1 MKGADRTYFSAYA
14 RLINLGG
21 MSGNHVRP
29 KAVLFDLDGT
39 LFDRDA
45 SFLELVRDQYD
56 CFAAELERIPRE
68 VFVSRLVEMDGHGY
82 VDRHAVYRDL
92 ARELCLPETTGERL
106 AIHFRDAYASYS
118 RCFPEVPSALA
129 ALRASGM
136 KLGIITNG
144 STSMQEQKIR
154 HLGLAGLMDEVLIS
168 EREKLRKPDRKI
180 FERALERLRVVPA
193 EAWYVG
199 DQPLVDVQGAFEA
212 GLTPVW
218 RYTAHWQRPEVPAHE
233 IHSLD
238 ELVRLLM

>member
-1 MKGADRTYFSAYA
+1 M
-14 RLINLGG
+14 
-21 MSGNHVRP
+21 RP

-45 SFLELVRDQYD
+45 SFLSLVQDQFD

-68 VFVSRLVEMDGHGY
+68 VFVKRVIEMDGHGY
-82 VDRHAVYRDL
+82 VDKQVVYRDL
-92 ARELCLPETTGERL
+92 ARELCLPETIGECL

-129 ALRASGM
+129 ALRASGL

-154 HLGLAGLMDEVLIS
+154 QLGLGELMDEVLIS
-168 EREKLRKPDRKI
+168 EREGLRKPDRKI
-180 FERALERLRVVPA
+180 FERALERLRVAPT

-199 DQPLVDVQGAFEA
+199 DHPFVDMHGAFEA

-218 RYTAHWQRPEVPAHE
+218 RYTPHWQRPAVPVHE

-238 ELVRLLM
+238 ELVRILMDRTDTVVE

>member
-1 MKGADRTYFSAYA
+1 
-14 RLINLGG
+14 
-21 MSGNHVRP
+21 MSGNHVRL

-45 SFLELVRDQYD
+45 SFVELVQDQYH

-68 VFVSRLVEMDGHGY
+68 VFVRRVVEMDGHGY
-82 VDRHAVYRDL
+82 VDKLVVYRDL
-92 ARELCLPETTGERL
+92 AREFFLPETTGERL
-106 AIHFRDAYASYS
+106 TIHFRDAYASYS

-129 ALRASGM
+129 DLRAHGM

-154 HLGLAGLMDEVLIS
+154 QLGITDLMDEVLIS
-168 EREKLRKPDRKI
+168 EREGLRKPDRKI

-199 DQPLVDVQGAFEA
+199 DHPLVDVRGAFEA

-218 RYTAHWQRPEVPAHE
+218 RHTPHWQRPEVPAHE
-233 IHSLD
+233 FTAWMNSHGF
-238 ELVRLLM
+238 

>member
-1 MKGADRTYFSAYA
+1 
-14 RLINLGG
+14 

-45 SFLELVRDQYD
+45 SFLELVQDQYD

-68 VFVSRLVEMDGHGY
+68 VFVRRVVEMDGHGY
-82 VDRHAVYRDL
+82 VDRRVVYRDL
-92 ARELCLPETTGERL
+92 AREFCLPETTGENL
-106 AIHFRDAYASYS
+106 TIHFRDTYASYS

-154 HLGLAGLMDEVLIS
+154 QLGITDLMDEVLIS
-168 EREKLRKPDRKI
+168 EREGLRKPDRKI

-193 EAWYVG
+193 EGWYVG
-199 DQPLVDVQGAFEA
+199 DHPLVDVHGAFEA

-218 RYTAHWQRPEVPAHE
+218 RYTPHWQRPSVPAHE
-233 IHSLD
+233 IRGLD
-238 ELVRLLM
+238 ELVRILI

>member
-1 MKGADRTYFSAYA
+1 
-14 RLINLGG
+14 
-21 MSGNHVRP
+21 VRP

-45 SFLELVRDQYD
+45 SFLDLVQDQYD
-56 CFAAELERIPRE
+56 FFAAELERVPRE
-68 VFVSRLVEMDGHGY
+68 VFVRRVIEMDGHGY
-82 VDRHAVYRDL
+82 VDKHVVYRDL
-92 ARELCLPETTGERL
+92 ARELYLPETTGERL
-106 AIHFRDAYASYS
+106 TTHFRDAYASYS

-154 HLGLAGLMDEVLIS
+154 QLGITDLMDEVLIS
-168 EREKLRKPDRKI
+168 EREGLRKPDRKI
-180 FERALERLRVVPA
+180 FERALERLRIVPA

-199 DQPLVDVQGAFEA
+199 DHPLVDVHGAFEA

-218 RYTAHWQRPEVPAHE
+218 RYTPHWQRPEVPAYE
-233 IHSLD
+233 IHGLN
-238 ELVRLLM
+238 ELVRILI